1 MSTQEVVVK
10 HLQQHY
16 SISLE
21 LEITQCQASS
31 GGRRCNPS
39 YLSCGYRKMGSL
51 RPAQAKIRETSSQKQ
66 AGYSGTSLWSQLSRR
81 WRKED
86 YGLRLTQPKLVTDSI

>member
-1 MSTQEVVVK
+1 
-10 HLQQHY
+10 
-16 SISLE
+16 
-21 LEITQCQASS
+21 
-31 GGRRCNPS
+31 
-39 YLSCGYRKMGSL
+39 MGSL